1 MEPQSLTIVIDDLE
15 RAVAQS
21 GIAAG
26 LAMLFHELEIGEVF
40 AGRTRITSREAGL
53 SAEPD
58 VVAVLWDSVRQKKVE
73 FREGPGRISKPF
85 LEIEGRSD
93 LVVEIFTEQSLRPFP
108 HAYSEVG
115 IPEVWIAD
123 LRDEEIRFRIH
134 TLRDSAYSEIEPDPE
149 GWVRSPRL
157 GGDFRL
163 VRHCADPFP
172 GHYKLEH
179 RSI

>member
-1 MEPQSLTIVIDDLE
+1 MEPHSITVVIDDLE

-26 LAMLFHELEIGEVF
+26 LAKLFHELEIGEVF
-40 AGRTRITSREAGL
+40 VDRTRITSREVGL

-58 VVAVLWDSVRQKKVE
+58 VVAVLWDSIRQKKVE
-73 FREGPGRISKPF
+73 FREGPGRISKSF

-93 LVVEIFTEQSLRPFP
+93 LVVEIFTEQSCRPFP

-123 LRDEEIRFRIH
+123 LRNDEIRFRIH
-134 TLRDSAYSEIEPDPE
+134 TLRDSAYSEIEPDSE
-149 GWVRSPRL
+149 GWVRSPQL
-157 GGDFRL
+157 GWDFRL
-163 VRHCADPFP
+163 VRHRADPFP
-172 GHYKLEH
+172 WRYKLEH
-179 RSI
+179 QSV